1 MDIKKQRV
9 FLHDMT
15 GVSRAPTVYL
25 CYQALYLNFKDS
37 IQQMQINLRK
47 DHNMAMANVE
57 IVEKVI

>member
-1 MDIKKQRV
+1 
-9 FLHDMT
+9 MT